1 MSITDTATVDRTVVS
16 PTLAADAAPGA
27 PAAPLSKKKFGFAF
41 WLAVSWLGFLV
52 LCATSVNKLPIR
64 KKDDTDYLL
73 AAAMGDGSVH
83 WARTFGRAHYLG
95 VDNNGNDLL
104 TYALNGARIS
114 LTVGV
119 ATIVLGVVGGGIL
132 GMLGGFFRG
141 RLESVFTFLTN
152 ALLSIPPLLFL
163 LLLVS
168 VMAAQSGRVSLPRF
182 IATLGALTVPTY
194 YRLVRASTLQQ
205 ATREYVL
212 AARSLGAKRVRILV
226 REILP
231 NVIKPIMAQALI
243 GVGAV
248 IVVEGTLSY
257 LGAGMGGDTI
267 SWGRMMQDASGLSKM
282 QQSPHAMFVPAGF
295 IFLTV
300 LSLNFVGDK
309 IRERLEV
316 KQSNI

>member
-1 MSITDTATVDRTVVS
+1 M
-16 PTLAADAAPGA
+16 
-27 PAAPLSKKKFGFAF
+27 
-41 WLAVSWLGFLV
+41 SWLGFLAF
-52 LCATSVNKLPIR
+52 CATAVNVLPLR

-73 AAAMGDGSVH
+73 AASIGDGSIH
-83 WARTFGRAHYLG
+83 WARTFGKDHFLG

-114 LTVGV
+114 LIVGI
-119 ATIVLGVVGGGIL
+119 ATIALGVIGGGIL
-132 GMLGGFFRG
+132 GLLGGFFRG
-141 RLESVFTFLTN
+141 KLEATFTFLTN

-163 LLLVS
+163 LMLVA

-182 IATLGALTVPTY
+182 IATLGVLTVPTY

-212 AARSLGAKRVRILV
+212 AARSLGAKRTRILV

-243 GVGAV
+243 GVGTV

-282 QQSPHAMFVPAGF
+282 QQAPHAMFVPAGF